1 MKNLYNRPF
10 IALVI
15 STAIHGLVLSL
26 FLVRHNLAMT
36 QSHSEGEKTVI
47 SIQMFLASMPAT
59 KVSETDTD
67 EMATPPIVDDNAL
80 IKESY
85 IPPSPRKEEV
95 KPKRKPKPRKPPRK
109 TVEKKQKSQVER
121 TQGEP
126 TQASDPVNALEG
138 SRSSSPL
145 AGSSSGA
152 PVSKSSYLSR
162 LLTSIE
168 SHKRY
173 PPSARMAEGRSIVS
187 FKIADNGEIYAVSL
201 RKSSGYS
208 VLDAAAISAVKQ
220 GSVALPPPADVPRS
234 MNVSVTFTVHP

>member
-26 FLVRHNLAMT
+26 LLVRHNLAMT

-67 EMATPPIVDDNAL
+67 ETATPPIVDDNAL

-95 KPKRKPKPRKPPRK
+95 KPKRKPKPRNPPRK
-109 TVEKKQKSQVER
+109 TVDKKQKSQVER

-152 PVSKSSYLSR
+152 PVSKNSYLSR

-187 FKIADNGEIYAVSL
+187 FKIADNGEISAVSL
-201 RKSSGYS
+201 RQSSGYP

>member
-1 MKNLYNRPF
+1 MKNLYNRPL

-15 STAIHGLVLSL
+15 STAIHSLVLSL
-26 FLVRHNLAMT
+26 FLVRHNLVMT

-67 EMATPPIVDDNAL
+67 ETATPPIVDDKAL

-85 IPPSPRKEEV
+85 IPPLPRKEEV

-109 TVEKKQKSQVER
+109 TVDKKQKSQVER

>member
-1 MKNLYNRPF
+1 MKNLYNRPL

-15 STAIHGLVLSL
+15 STAIHSLVLSL
-26 FLVRHNLAMT
+26 FLVCHNLVMT

-67 EMATPPIVDDNAL
+67 ETATPPIVDDKAL

-95 KPKRKPKPRKPPRK
+95 KPKRKPKPRKPPWK

>member
-1 MKNLYNRPF
+1 MKNLYNRPL

-15 STAIHGLVLSL
+15 STAIHSLVLSL
-26 FLVRHNLAMT
+26 FLVCHNLVMT

-67 EMATPPIVDDNAL
+67 ETATPPIVDDNAL

>member
-26 FLVRHNLAMT
+26 LLVRHNLAMT

-67 EMATPPIVDDNAL
+67 EAATPPIVDDKAL

-85 IPPSPRKEEV
+85 IPSSPRKEEV

>member
-26 FLVRHNLAMT
+26 LLVRHNLAMT

-67 EMATPPIVDDNAL
+67 ETATPPIVDDKAL

-109 TVEKKQKSQVER
+109 TVDKKHKSQVER
-121 TQGEP
+121 TQGEL

>member
-1 MKNLYNRPF
+1 MKNLSNRPL

-26 FLVRHNLAMT
+26 FLVSHHIDMT

-47 SIQMFLASMPAT
+47 SIQMYLANVPAVE
-59 KVSETDTD
+59 VSETETA
-67 EMATPPIVDDNAL
+67 ETATPPIVDDNAL
-80 IKESY
+80 IKERY

-109 TVEKKQKSQVER
+109 TVEKKQKPQAER
-121 TQGEP
+121 TPGEP
-126 TQASDPVNALEG
+126 IQASDPVNALEG
-138 SRSSSPL
+138 SRSPSPL
-145 AGSSSGA
+145 AGSSSGD

-168 SHKRY
+168 SHKQY
-173 PPSARMAEGRSIVS
+173 PPDARKAEGRSIVS
-187 FKIADNGEIYAVSL
+187 FRIADNGEIYAVSL

-220 GSVALPPPADVPRS
+220 GSLALPPPADVPRS
-234 MNVSVTFTVHP
+234 MNVSVIFSVHQ

>member
-1 MKNLYNRPF
+1 MKNLYNRPL

-15 STAIHGLVLSL
+15 STAIHSLVLSL
-26 FLVRHNLAMT
+26 FLVRHNLVMT

-67 EMATPPIVDDNAL
+67 ETATPPIVADKAL

-208 VLDAAAISAVKQ
+208 VLDAAAISAVQQ

>member
-1 MKNLYNRPF
+1 MKNLYNRPL

-26 FLVRHNLAMT
+26 LLVRHNLAMT

-67 EMATPPIVDDNAL
+67 ETATPPIVDDNAL

-95 KPKRKPKPRKPPRK
+95 KPKPRKPPRK

>member
-15 STAIHGLVLSL
+15 STAIHSLVLSL
-26 FLVRHNLAMT
+26 FLVCHNLVMT

-67 EMATPPIVDDNAL
+67 ETATPPIVDDKAL

-121 TQGEP
+121 TQG
-126 TQASDPVNALEG
+126 ASDPVNALEG

>member
-121 TQGEP
+121 TQG
-126 TQASDPVNALEG
+126 ASDPVNALEG

>member
-1 MKNLYNRPF
+1 MKNLYNRPL

-15 STAIHGLVLSL
+15 STAIHSLVLSL
-26 FLVRHNLAMT
+26 FLVCHNLVMT

-67 EMATPPIVDDNAL
+67 ETATPPIVDDKAL

>member
-1 MKNLYNRPF
+1 MKNLYNRPL

-15 STAIHGLVLSL
+15 STAIHSLVLSL
-26 FLVRHNLAMT
+26 FLVRHNLVMT

-67 EMATPPIVDDNAL
+67 ETATPPIVDDKAL

-109 TVEKKQKSQVER
+109 TVDKKHKSQVER
-121 TQGEP
+121 TQGEL

-145 AGSSSGA
+145 ADSSSGA

>member
-1 MKNLYNRPF
+1 MKNLYNRPL

-15 STAIHGLVLSL
+15 STAIHSLVLSL
-26 FLVRHNLAMT
+26 FLVCHNLVMT

-67 EMATPPIVDDNAL
+67 ETATPPIVDDKAL

-220 GSVALPPPADVPRS
+220 GRVALPPPADVPRS